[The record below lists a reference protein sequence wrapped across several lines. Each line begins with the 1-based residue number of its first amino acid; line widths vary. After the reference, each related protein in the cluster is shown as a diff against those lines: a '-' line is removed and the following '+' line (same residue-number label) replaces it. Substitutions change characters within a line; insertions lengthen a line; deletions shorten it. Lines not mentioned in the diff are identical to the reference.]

1 MKISKT
7 IKDLTNR
14 ANQLAFPDQTQED
27 RYFNYISI
35 SIAVDQTFD
44 TFQGFFDVWHSDN
57 GYNGYQSSGTF
68 LSEMVEGETMIEVL
82 NKLDAVL
89 TAAEDDVDP
98 DSDYSIDVETLS
110 TSTIFVG
117 NREYKLVD

>member
-1 MKISKT
+1 
-7 IKDLTNR
+7 
-14 ANQLAFPDQTQED
+14 
-27 RYFNYISI
+27 
-35 SIAVDQTFD
+35 
-44 TFQGFFDVWHSDN
+44 
-57 GYNGYQSSGTF
+57 
-68 LSEMVEGETMIEVL
+68 MIEVL

-117 NREYKLVD
+117 NREYKLVE